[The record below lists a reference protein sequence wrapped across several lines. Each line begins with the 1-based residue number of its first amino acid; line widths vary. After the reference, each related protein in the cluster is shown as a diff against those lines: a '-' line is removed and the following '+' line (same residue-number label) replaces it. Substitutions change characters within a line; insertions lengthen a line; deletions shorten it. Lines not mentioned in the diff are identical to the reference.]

1 MKQQVNNDLTNSSY
15 STQPPLPT
23 IQFHIWMQNDAIAPA
38 NGSSL
43 YVGDNHE
50 DEE

>member
-1 MKQQVNNDLTNSSY
+1 MKHIVNNDLTNSSY

-23 IQFHIWMQNDAIAPA
+23 FLFHIWMQNDATALV
-38 NGSSL
+38 NDSSL